1 MDFTYGPSDNA
12 PDFVEAGTYPATVK
26 KATAKVSKSGN
37 NMMEI
42 IWRLDNGFEMF
53 DHVVDHSHPLCR
65 KKSDQFLVAIGKEA
79 VKGTKV
85 EVDADELQG
94 QRADLIIIRKD
105 DGKNEVEGY
114 AVSTSEAPQDG
125 KGPF

>member
-12 PDFVEAGTYPATVK
+12 PDFVEAGTYPATIK
-26 KATAKVSKSGN
+26 KATAKVSKNGN
-37 NMMEI
+37 NMIEI
-42 IWRLDNGFEMF
+42 IWHLDNGLELF

-85 EVDADELQG
+85 EVDTEELQG
-94 QRADLIIIRKD
+94 QRADLVIELA
-105 DGKNEVEGY
+105 DGKNEVKGY
-114 AVSTSEAPQDG
+114 AVSTSEAPVDG